1 MSSENLWA
9 NAAFALM
16 GGVVREFLKKNPTL
30 RFFNFFV
37 GGVVGMF
44 TGMVVYFVA
53 HEYGWSENMTAAM
66 CGMAGFIGPRLLEE
80 LIPMLKR
87 SGDMRQPQPGKR
99 DGEVG

>member
-66 CGMAGFIGPRLLEE
+66 CGMAGFTGPRLLEE
-80 LIPMLKR
+80 LIPLLKR
-87 SGDMRQPQPGKR
+87 SNDAVRSAPVKR
-99 DGEVG
+99 EEDNR